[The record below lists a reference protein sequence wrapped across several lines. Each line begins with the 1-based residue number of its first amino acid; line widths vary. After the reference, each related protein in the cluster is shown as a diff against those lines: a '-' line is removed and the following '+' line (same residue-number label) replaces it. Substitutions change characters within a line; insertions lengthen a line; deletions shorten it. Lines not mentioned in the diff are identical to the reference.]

1 MCGMMIVLILL
12 TTTLLVVSSGCITCL
27 KIVARPEFDSSGG
40 NYNFPQAVTI
50 TCETPGATIRYTLDG
65 SNPNSASTEY
75 SGPISI
81 SQTTTIKAKAFRDGW
96 SDSAT
101 ASAAYA
107 IFFKPVQMVTVP
119 GGTFTMGDTRGEGW
133 SSELPTHSVTLNP
146 FQIGKYEVTQAEW
159 QAVMGWWDPD
169 PGAWGQTYG
178 VGDNYPV
185 YYVSWYAILKYCNA
199 RSLAE
204 GLTPVYSISGST
216 DPANWGSVPSS
227 NNANWNAVLC
237 DWSAN
242 GYRLPTEAEWEY
254 AARGATNDPD
264 HLYSGNDVIGNV
276 AWYQDNGENSTHP
289 VGSKAANGIGTY
301 DMSGNV
307 YEWCWDWYAWN
318 YYSSS
323 PANNPAGPGDGS
335 TRLLRGGSYYGNASL
350 CRVSDRNSFDPN
362 GPFRYGGFRL
372 CRSMN

>member
-1 MCGMMIVLILL
+1 MLIVLTLMV
-12 TTTLLVVSSGCITCL
+12 TTLLVVSSGCITCL
-27 KIVARPEFDSSGG
+27 KIVAKPEFNPSGG
-40 NYNFPQAVTI
+40 NYYFPQDVTI
-50 TCETPGATIRYTLDG
+50 TCETLGATIHYTLDG

-81 SQTTTIKAKAFRDGW
+81 SQTTTIKAKAFREGW
-96 SDSAT
+96 ANSAT
-101 ASAAYA
+101 ASATYA
-107 IFFKPVQMVTVP
+107 VLFTPVQMVTVP
-119 GGTFTMGDTRGEGW
+119 GGTYIMGDTRGEGW
-133 SSELPTHSVTLNP
+133 ISELPTHSVTLNP

-185 YYVSWYAILKYCNA
+185 YYVSWYEILKYCNA

-216 DPANWGSVPSS
+216 DPADWGPVPTF
-227 NNANWNAVLC
+227 NNSNWNAVLC
-237 DWSAN
+237 DWNAN

-264 HLYSGNDVIGNV
+264 HLYSGNDVIGTV

-289 VGSKAANGIGTY
+289 VGAKAANGIGVY

-323 PANNPAGPGDGS
+323 PANNPAGSAYGN

-350 CRVSDRNSFDPN
+350 CRVSTRNSFEPN

-372 CRSMN
+372 CRAID